1 MISVD
6 DSHHDTAPVG
16 LPLLHV
22 ERSCECAV
30 NSTQLDWPH
39 GATTAMLRN
48 IASRYTPEEIM
59 ADMNSAGFS
68 NQYDF
73 LYLPIDFKTKRN
85 LGYGFVNFTSVEAA
99 HRFFRTF
106 DNTRLE
112 RYVTRKVLKV
122 SPAVTQ
128 GLEDNVAKLQNCAI
142 LLEGA

>member
-1 MISVD
+1 
-6 DSHHDTAPVG
+6 
-16 LPLLHV
+16 
-22 ERSCECAV
+22 
-30 NSTQLDWPH
+30 
-39 GATTAMLRN
+39 
-48 IASRYTPEEIM
+48 M

-128 GLEDNVAKLQNCAI
+128 GLEDNVAKLQKQKRRVHNPWFCAI
-142 LLEGA
+142 LLEGTPATPDLPRPLRISGV